1 MGTFWSCDHSSY
13 FENVGE
19 HHMKKLIMLLAI
31 CTVGCAGAP
40 YLEVKGDYDWI
51 DHNGDVTFSEGP
63 GIRVEGGW
71 DFGPV
76 ELGAY
81 HFSHPFSHRNEVA
94 VNGLAFGGRIG
105 GVK

>member
-1 MGTFWSCDHSSY
+1 MIKKIAIFLMMGLS
-13 FENVGE
+13 G
-19 HHMKKLIMLLAI
+19 
-31 CTVGCAGAP
+31 CTGAP
-40 YLEVKGDYDWI
+40 YLELKGDYDWI
-51 DHNGDVTFSEGP
+51 DHNGDQSYGEGM
-63 GIRVEGGW
+63 GVRVEAGW

-94 VNGLAFGGRIG
+94 VNGVAFGGRVG